1 MKKIAS
7 LSCLFFCIHLAA
19 QDALTYQ
26 QLLAGNEEIT
36 VSDSLLVTTLSQK
49 KSEVDSA
56 TVKKWFSNI
65 LSFSQSGKLKN
76 RDFYMAGKITS
87 NIQFDLHVVVEDK
100 KNKNDSSTMQVIH
113 LVTTHKDGSYISSF
127 KAAVT
132 GSKKKANYITSSWIY
147 KDLNI
152 VLNSRITTSSTLM
165 ADIAQYKI
173 TSNGR
178 FIMHAN

>member
-1 MKKIAS
+1 M
-7 LSCLFFCIHLAA
+7 FFSWQLAA
-19 QDALTYQ
+19 QEAMTYP
-26 QLLAGNEEIT
+26 QLLSHSAEIQ
-36 VSDSLLVTTLSQK
+36 VSDSLFVTSLSTK
-49 KSEVDSA
+49 MNEVDTN
-56 TVKKWFSNI
+56 TVKKWFSPV
-65 LSFSQSGKLKN
+65 LSFTQSGKVKN
-76 RDFYMAGKITS
+76 RDFYLAGKITG
-87 NIQFDLHVVVEDK
+87 NPLFDLHVLVEDK
-100 KNKNDSSTMQVIH
+100 KNKNDSSTLQVIH

-132 GSKKKANYITSSWIY
+132 GSKKKTNYITSSWIY

-178 FIMHAN
+178 FIMHSN